1 MPSLSSCAPLLR
13 PHACGQNMTHDERIA
28 HWENVREKERIDRRN
43 RIAKL
48 SMEQRAAVIDINKLL
63 DKVLDV
69 ALYPDMGGIRMV
81 SAYDLQE
88 LSDAMDT
95 LQWQFNLRD

>member
-1 MPSLSSCAPLLR
+1 MGKKL
-13 PHACGQNMTHDERIA
+13 HNMTHDERME
-28 HWENVREKERIDRRN
+28 HFENEREKERINRRN

-48 SMEQRAAVIDINKLL
+48 SMDQRAAVIDINKLL

-81 SAYDLQE
+81 SAFDLQE

-95 LQWQFNLRD
+95 LQFQFNLRN